1 MFWNFVTGGELFDKI
16 VDAGRFSEDEA
27 RKYFYQLCSGVMYC
41 HKQGVAHRDLKPENL
56 LLDDSDRLKISD
68 FGLSAMNLANA
79 DEMEGGY
86 KELLHNVGTLNYVAP
101 EVLADKGYDGY
112 KADTWSCGVI
122 LYVLLVGYLP
132 FDQPT
137 MALLFKTIA
146 RADFEFPEWVVG
158 DAKDLIGRLLT
169 ADPAKRITLEEA
181 MAHPWL
187 QGEGGAE
194 IPMPKTASSLK
205 ISRANTT

>member
-1 MFWNFVTGGELFDKI
+1 MDTKNFCTT
-16 VDAGRFSEDEA
+16 
-27 RKYFYQLCSGVMYC
+27 C
-41 HKQGVAHRDLKPENL
+41 
-56 LLDDSDRLKISD
+56 
-68 FGLSAMNLANA
+68 
-79 DEMEGGY
+79 
-86 KELLHNVGTLNYVAP
+86 GTPNYVAP

-187 QGEGGAE
+187 QGEGGVKA
-194 IPMPKTASSLK
+194 PMPKTASSLQISPSEYDLKQAVKALSLKGEEYDDDDDVASQNHFTNRAITVFDVVGNLTSLGLNRIFMSKEYKQRIKREVVYVSRK
-205 ISRANTT
+205 IAGGCL